1 MPGLNQLKA
10 FSLKVKDLGDE
21 INIRA
26 QRGEKP
32 ADLPFPEGISEA
44 DDSEDFVLGLPE
56 TKTDND
62 NASSDD
68 SAAEELPLPDALAE
82 AEQSLGAGDAS
93 PVPDL
98 DSILNPQ
105 TTGADVPDLSDF
117 LDTPEAA
124 PEPEETP
131 LEDLDLESLLKPS
144 EPESAGEEV
153 SDSPVEEGPSIDE
166 LLGTSS
172 DAETSGGDD
181 ISSLM
186 DGLGDLSDLDSLGAT
201 DAPDTIPD
209 IDNLMADSLPVE
221 EPAEITEPEAAP
233 VEDNTSESG
242 DDDFAFSGD
251 IIDMN
256 EGLPD
261 DVAETDAGVAE
272 MPAPEEETVS
282 DDMSVSEE
290 MPAVEDFTSTDSFDV
305 PEESSF
311 EAPEDFSMDA
321 PSSDS
326 LEMPENDFEPGETFE
341 EPSPSGFDTPDFD
354 LPETSSE
361 PAEKS
366 DDLSQIF
373 DTSGLD
379 FPEDN
384 GESGGQSVDAAMDV
398 PPEVFDTSE
407 MDGLSFSSSED
418 GGSGIDDFPVT
429 EGIKE
434 EDDFILDENFE
445 IPGFSDTETAQLDK
459 KKKSAR
465 IDTADFSQAVLK
477 PKNTLTEKE
486 YEQFRTNLNEYPLN
500 VRVALEEL
508 IVKNEFTDEAVFEV
522 IQKVLKKVSARQLA
536 THLEKMLDIAINV
549 PRDFERRSFA
559 QYEAYKGSFQYQLR
573 NRIIP
578 GIIAAVLILMTGY
591 VLFDSIFAYIYKPAK
606 ANKLYKQGYTL
617 LQNND
622 YEQSDIKFREAA
634 EIYQSEDW
642 FFKYARGYR
651 DHHQYERSALIY
663 DNLLLNPKFMKN
675 GEPNKI
681 AALEYARMRA
691 FDEAKYEDAEYII
704 KRKGFEN
711 YKLDP
716 DAKLL
721 LGDINLEWGEINTPK
736 FAEAKNY
743 YQELEQTYPKES
755 LYKARMLRYYIR
767 TDKLSKVLAYKG
779 YFYPN
784 KNSAKKK
791 ALEGEDWTELS
802 GYLLDKLYG
811 KLTPDEEYLRGDI
824 EDVLGMLQFACET
837 DGKNP
842 VSSYNMA
849 RYHIFNNNTDS
860 AKSQLKKSISLFK
873 EAEKRTRRNT
883 YKEINAARLLGE
895 LYVKGKEY
903 SEAEETYTYGINV
916 YQFEHKY
923 SDFEGDENT
932 GKLYADLGD
941 IHYFKGGSDMASEMD
956 AALTFYE
963 SAIETHYDVP
973 SINYRVG
980 AIRYNRKEYDQAL
993 MSFIKT
999 SEQKLNDSN
1008 LLLALGNTLSLRGDN
1023 YGAQTYYSN
1032 LLEVLNGVKA
1042 SEKVLFPRTNK
1053 EDYIIVDKFL
1063 KVNNNLGVTLYRL
1076 AKQTGDSKKNAEAIV
1091 RLSDS
1096 QRAWDALTRNEKTMV
1111 RLDGSNLAEQNLKYM
1126 TRSFSDFEPAIYTD
1140 IPKILDGDNELK

>member
-32 ADLPFPEGISEA
+32 AELPLPEGISEA
-44 DDSEDFVLGLPE
+44 DDSEEFVLGLPE
-56 TKTDND
+56 TKKENTE
-62 NASSDD
+62 NASSES
-68 SAAEELPLPDALAE
+68 SAEDLPLPDALAE
-82 AEQSLGAGDAS
+82 AGQNLSGENSA

-105 TTGADVPDLSDF
+105 PAANDVPDLSDF
-117 LDTPEAA
+117 LDA
-124 PEPEETP
+124 PEPAPEPETP
-131 LEDLDLESLLKPS
+131 LEDLDLDALLKPS
-144 EPESAGEEV
+144 EPEPEEKPAETPAEPGP
-153 SDSPVEEGPSIDE
+153 SVEELMNDFSAD
-166 LLGTSS
+166 SS
-172 DAETSGGDD
+172 GDSGSDD
-181 ISSLM
+181 LSSLM
-186 DGLGDLSDLDSLGAT
+186 NGMGDLPDMDSFDSPAAAETTGA
-201 DAPDTIPD
+201 
-209 IDNLMADSLPVE
+209 ADS
-221 EPAEITEPEAAP
+221 
-233 VEDNTSESG
+233 NG
-242 DDDFAFSGD
+242 DDDFAFSGEV
-251 IIDMN
+251 IDMN

-272 MPAPEEETVS
+272 MPAPAAEEAPAEEPAPAEES
-282 DDMSVSEE
+282 FE
-290 MPAVEDFTSTDSFDV
+290 MPSAETFEA

-311 EAPEDFSMDA
+311 DIPDGSFDSEISTPDTDA
-321 PSSDS
+321 SA
-326 LEMPENDFEPGETFE
+326 FE
-341 EPSPSGFDTPDFD
+341 TPDFD
-354 LPETSSE
+354 MPAE
-361 PAEKS
+361 PAPDTSDSS
-366 DDLSQIF
+366 DDIGQIF

-384 GESGGQSVDAAMDV
+384 GSGSGEAVDAAMDV

-407 MDGLSFSSSED
+407 MDGLDFSSE
-418 GGSGIDDFPVT
+418 GGSSSIDDFPVT
-429 EGIKE
+429 EGTKE

-445 IPGFSDTETAQLDK
+445 IPGFSDTETASLDK
-459 KKKSAR
+459 KKQKGR

-486 YEQFRTNLNEYPLN
+486 YEQFKTNLNEYPLN
-500 VRVALEEL
+500 VRVAVEDL
-508 IVKNEFTDEAVFEV
+508 IVKNEFTDDAVFEV

-559 QYEAYKGSFQYQLR
+559 QYEAYKGSFQYQLK

-591 VLFDSIFAYIYKPAK
+591 VLFDSIVAYIWKPAK
-606 ANKLYKQGYTL
+606 ANSLYKQGYTL
-617 LQNND
+617 LENND
-622 YEQSDIKFREAA
+622 FQQADIKFREAA
-634 EIYQSEDW
+634 EIYQSEEW

-651 DHHQYERSALIY
+651 DHNQYERAALIY
-663 DNLLLNPKFMKN
+663 ENLLLNPKFMSGDN
-675 GEPNKI
+675 PNKT
-681 AALEYARMRA
+681 AAIEYARMRA

-704 KRKGFEN
+704 KRKGFDN

-721 LGDINLEWGEINTPK
+721 LGDINLEWAEINSEK

-743 YQELEQTYPKES
+743 YSELEQTYPGEN

-767 TDKLSKVLAYKG
+767 TDKLTKVLGYKN

-784 KNSAKKK
+784 KKNAKKK
-791 ALEGEDWTELS
+791 ALAGEDWTDLS

-811 KLTPDEEYLRGDI
+811 KLTPDEEIHRGDI

-837 DGKNP
+837 DPKNP

-873 EAEKRTRRNT
+873 ESEKRTRRNT

-895 LYVKGKEY
+895 LFVKGKEY
-903 SEAEETYTYGINV
+903 SEAEEIYTYGINV
-916 YQFEHKY
+916 YQDEHKK
-923 SDFEGDENT
+923 SGFEGDEYT

-973 SINYRVG
+973 SVNYRVG

-1032 LLEVLNGVKA
+1032 LLDVLNAQKA
-1042 SEKVLFPRTNK
+1042 NEKVLFPRTNK

-1096 QRAWDALTRNEKTMV
+1096 QRAWDAITRNDKTMV
-1111 RLDGSNLAEQNLKYM
+1111 RLEGSNLAEQNLKYM
-1126 TRSFSDFEPAIYTD
+1126 TRSFSSFEPAIYTD
-1140 IPKILDGDNELK
+1140 IPKILDGDSELK